1 MSKSGGSK
9 NQSQIKFP
17 NPLEALKE
25 VGSSTAKSFKNDF
38 LGKMPEDF
46 MDQMFGPKRKSK
58 VSGNI
63 EAGESLSINE
73 VLTGEREEKVKLQ
86 NQIAFERR
94 LREEE
99 QIHVEKKTNELR
111 IELKVLMDEIIVL
124 SKSTQEL
131 ASETQVAA
139 MQAPV
144 EPGVYH
150 LVFFQKLLEFIKSF
164 REKIEEAGVWLHA
177 VNKRA
182 QRKNYWHSYKK
193 HGGKFLLSGEHYLQR
208 SAG

>member
-1 MSKSGGSK
+1 
-9 NQSQIKFP
+9 
-17 NPLEALKE
+17 
-25 VGSSTAKSFKNDF
+25 
-38 LGKMPEDF
+38 
-46 MDQMFGPKRKSK
+46 MDQMFDPKRGSK
-58 VSGNI
+58 MSGEIN
-63 EAGESLSINE
+63 AGESLSINE
-73 VLTGEREEKVKLQ
+73 VFSGEREEKVKLQ
-86 NQIAFERR
+86 NQITFERR

-111 IELKVLMDEIIVL
+111 IQLKVLMEEIVVL

-131 ASETQVAA
+131 GTETQIAS

-150 LVFFQKLLEFIKSF
+150 LIFFQKLLEFIKSF
-164 REKIEEAGVWLHA
+164 RAKIEEAEVWLHA

-182 QRKNYWHSYKK
+182 QRKNYWNSYKK
-193 HGGKFLLSGEHYLQR
+193 HGGKFLLSSEHYLQR